1 MILILSY
8 VLGSLTFLYLLISII
23 LIIGTSRLKKKI
35 IKSTVLPFVSIIVPA
50 KNEENTIGDCL
61 DSLLNQQYPYDNY
74 EIIVV
79 NDRSSDKTPAI
90 IKSYQEQHKIIK
102 SLDIESNISGLTGKQ
117 NAINEGLKLCK
128 GEIIFNIDA
137 DCIAPSMLVKQTVS
151 YFSQKIGLTIG
162 FHIPYSKDGLKP
174 IFADL
179 QALDML
185 FLMDAA
191 AGSIGVNVHV
201 SCAGSNLAYRK
212 TILAD
217 KGYHDI
223 GFTVTEDTA
232 LIQSIAKKSD
242 WDVTVVYDKDTV
254 VMTPAETRLKKFL
267 AQRIRWTLGGLA
279 TRSWVLI
286 PLYSMFFYHLCM
298 VVSII
303 LAFFIE
309 SLAGIVIVS
318 FIVKLLI
325 DFIRCWRVCK
335 EFQRLDL
342 LNVFVLYEY
351 FMMFYSIISGFCS
364 LFIRKIQWK
373 DDTYRIFNN
382 ANNTK
387 VTSNKKD

>member
-1 MILILSY
+1 MISTLSY
-8 VLGSLTFLYLLISII
+8 VLGFLTFLYLLISII
-23 LIIGTSRLKKKI
+23 LIIGTSRLKKKT

-50 KNEENTIGDCL
+50 RNEENTIEDCL
-61 DSLLNQQYPYDNY
+61 DSLLNQQYPYDKY

-90 IKSYQEQHKIIK
+90 IKSYQEHHKIIK

-137 DCIAPSMLVKQTVS
+137 DCIALPTWLKQTVS
-151 YFSQKIGLTIG
+151 YFSPKIGLTIG
-162 FHIPYSKDGLKP
+162 FNIPYSKDGSKS

-212 TILAD
+212 DIFTD
-217 KGYHDI
+217 MDYHHL

-232 LIQSIAKKSD
+232 LIRSVSD
-242 WDVTVVYDKDTV
+242 NPNWDATVVYDRETA
-254 VMTPAETRLKKFL
+254 VMTPAETSLKSFL
-267 AQRIRWTLGGLA
+267 TQRIRWTLGGLA
-279 TRSWVLI
+279 TRSWTLI
-286 PLYSMFFYHLCM
+286 PLYSTFFYHFCL
-298 VVSII
+298 VISIL

-309 SLAGIVIVS
+309 SLAGIVIAS
-318 FIVKLLI
+318 FVVKLVM

-335 EFQRLDL
+335 EFQRFDL
-342 LNVFVLYEY
+342 LQVFLLYEY
-351 FMMFYSIISGFCS
+351 FMMFYSIVSGFSS

-373 DDTYRIFNN
+373 GDTY
-382 ANNTK
+382 K
-387 VTSNKKD
+387 VYKR